1 MMRSPVLSRTTTAL
15 FALFGLLA
23 CAPPVVETPPG
34 VMLSDEEYARVMDAA
49 DRVDGLTR
57 QVASLEERLVH
68 AEQRVGLAAVP
79 TERLTPLSEV
89 SEARLTGPVSFV
101 SGPGARARRM
111 SLSDHVRTSG
121 GAVITF
127 WATWCVPCTS
137 DEELA
142 HLRELQGYLRRHD
155 IPLVSIAVD
164 ELATVQAH
172 PKSRAWLYPFWH
184 RMDAHIEMLP
194 RSFVMTHGIGLPL
207 FLVIGGDG
215 EIRYFYNR
223 QLDAAA
229 VRDLVSA
236 AAAL

>member
-1 MMRSPVLSRTTTAL
+1 
-15 FALFGLLA
+15 
-23 CAPPVVETPPG
+23 
-34 VMLSDEEYARVMDAA
+34 
-49 DRVDGLTR
+49 
-57 QVASLEERLVH
+57 
-68 AEQRVGLAAVP
+68 
-79 TERLTPLSEV
+79 
-89 SEARLTGPVSFV
+89 
-101 SGPGARARRM
+101 M